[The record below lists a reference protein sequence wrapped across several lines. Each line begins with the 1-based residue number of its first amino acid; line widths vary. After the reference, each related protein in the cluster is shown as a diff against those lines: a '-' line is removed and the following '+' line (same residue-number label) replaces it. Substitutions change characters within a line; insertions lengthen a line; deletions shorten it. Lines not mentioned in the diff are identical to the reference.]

1 MTTVFLSH
9 PPGALGPYFGDRAI
23 AALQA
28 IAEVRFNPDEADL
41 DALIAE
47 QRTTNELLREQLH
60 RRGNARDV
68 LEALRSAPVDLDGRD
83 VVDLDYSPTRGTER
97 P

>member
-1 MTTVFLSH
+1 VLDLPTAAGVVA
-9 PPGALGPYFGDRAI
+9 GAVLVGLCARRLVDT
-23 AALQA
+23 
-28 IAEVRFNPDEADL
+28 L

-83 VVDLDYSPTRGTER
+83 VVDLDYSPTRGVER